1 MIDLLNVIVKNRH
14 VEAGNVAIMEFESA
28 TAAPLPKVEAGAHID
43 VHLPNGLIRQYSL
56 CQDPN
61 QVGIFRLGILRDAES
76 RGGSVCAFDDVKD
89 GMALQVSAPRNLF
102 PLAEDASHSVLI
114 GGGIG
119 ITPLITMGYA
129 LLAQGKSFEL
139 HYCGSSRERCAFVQ
153 EIEQGPLAA
162 HAVFHFKAEG
172 ASHREYFSQSF
183 GKIDPQAHVYTCGP
197 NGFMDWV
204 IDLAQQHQFSPAQIH
219 KEYFQVEIDLSGSA
233 FEVVA
238 VRSNKII
245 MVAAEESMIDA
256 LAREGIKIE
265 KSCEQGVCGTCLCDV
280 LEGEPDHRDVY
291 LTDDEKADND
301 QILVCCSRS
310 KSARL
315 VLDI

>member
-1 MIDLLNVIVKNRH
+1 MMCLHDVVVKDRYIQGGTIA
-14 VEAGNVAIMEFESA
+14 VLELASA
-28 TAAPLPKVEAGAHID
+28 NENTLPEIEAGAHID

-56 CQDPN
+56 CQDPK
-61 QVGIFRLGILRDAES
+61 QVGIFRLGILKDPQS
-76 RGGSVCAFDDVKD
+76 RGGSTCAFEQLTP
-89 GMALQVSAPRNLF
+89 GMQLQVSAPRNLF
-102 PLAEDASHSVLI
+102 PLVDASHSVLI

-119 ITPLITMGYA
+119 ITPLITMAYE

-139 HYCGSSRERCAFVQ
+139 HYCGSSRDRCAFVE
-153 EIEQGPLAA
+153 EIEQGPLAPFTT
-162 HAVFHFKAEG
+162 FHFKAEG
-172 ASHREYFSQSF
+172 SSHRDHLTDHFKQLNSE
-183 GKIDPQAHVYTCGP
+183 AHIYTCGP

-204 IDLAQQHQFSPAQIH
+204 IDLAKVNHFADQQIH
-219 KEYFQVEIDLSGSA
+219 REYFKVETDVTGDS

-238 VRSNKII
+238 QRSNKII
-245 MVAAEESMIDA
+245 TVAADESLIDA

-291 LTDDEKADND
+291 LTDEEKESNE

-310 KSARL
+310 KSKFL